1 MSMQSGEI
9 RERFLSFF
17 ERNGHLRVP
26 SASLV
31 PSVYDPT
38 VLLTTAGMQPF
49 KPYFR
54 GEEEPPN
61 RRLTSCQKS
70 FRTTDIENVGLT
82 LRHLTF
88 FEMLGNFSVGDYFK
102 EQAVRFALDLST
114 NEEYGFGLAFEDV
127 WITVFG
133 GDEDLGLGPDQEAI
147 DHWRA
152 VGVPDERIVLLG
164 REDNFWQ
171 SGPTGPCGPC
181 SELYLDR
188 GAEFGPDTD
197 RPGDDTERF
206 LEFWNLV
213 FMQYELQADGSLP
226 ELPTKNID
234 TGLGVERMASIKQGV
249 PSVYETDLFAPL
261 IELGEELSGGKT
273 YGDDFAT
280 TRALR
285 VIADHGR
292 GATALLADG
301 VVPSNE
307 DRGYILRRIMRRA
320 IQQGHVLG
328 ITEPFLVKVCAR
340 VRDILG
346 EVYPDMKTE
355 WATIERWARAEEE
368 GFSRTLEQGQ
378 RLLAEVIERA
388 KADQTSWVS
397 AEDAFKLHDTYGF
410 PYEMTKE
417 LLADD
422 GLSVDDQ
429 GFEELMERAREV
441 SRRGKSSTRATAD
454 AGGGAEVHVD
464 HDDVLRFARDSGF
477 RTRFVGYET
486 TEADTVLRVAEHAN
500 GWLLAKLEESPFYPE
515 GGGQISD
522 SGLVE
527 SPSGRA
533 RVVDVYRVGDDQALA
548 LEPLEGE
555 IGDGESVR
563 AVVERDRRL
572 ATMRNHTA
580 THLLHAALRERLGS
594 HVRQAG
600 SYVGPDKLRFDFT
613 HGERLSPDELADVET
628 LVGGWLSSNQPVRAI
643 ETTRDEAER
652 LGAMA
657 LFGEKYGA
665 RVRMVEIENVSREL
679 CGGTHVRTTGEIGLF
694 HVTTET
700 SSASNV
706 RRIEAVTG
714 PEAARL
720 FQERTR
726 MLGEIASRLKVP
738 EQEVVKAVD
747 RLSARVKE
755 LERKPKDGAAQVD
768 PSELVDLAL
777 EKDGILYLVEVKSG
791 LDPNSLRNISDTVR
805 QRLGNAVVV
814 LGSEV
819 DGKPHVV
826 ATVAPAA
833 VERGIR
839 ADELVKVA
847 GPLMGGG
854 GGGRD
859 TLAQAGGRDP
869 EKLEEAVAAARAEI
883 ERVLG

>member
-1 MSMQSGEI
+1 MKAAEI

-17 ERNGHLRVP
+17 EKNGHLRVP

-31 PSVYDPT
+31 PSSYDPS

-54 GEEEPPN
+54 GEEEPPS

-70 FRTTDIENVGLT
+70 FRTTDIENVGMT

-102 EQAVRFALDLST
+102 REAIQFALDLST
-114 NEEYGFGLAFEDV
+114 SKEYGFGFDV
-127 WITVFG
+127 DDLWITVFG
-133 GDEDLGLGPDQEAI
+133 GDEELGLGPDSEAI
-147 DHWRA
+147 EHWRA
-152 VGVPDERIVLLG
+152 VGMPDDRIVLLG
-164 REDNFWQ
+164 RDDNFWQ

-188 GAEFGPDTD
+188 GPDFGPDTD

-234 TGLGVERMASIKQGV
+234 TGMGLERMASLLQEV
-249 PSVYETDLFAPL
+249 PSVYETDLFRPL
-261 IELGEELSGGKT
+261 IELGEELSGRT
-273 YGDDFAT
+273 YGDDFPT

-285 VIADHGR
+285 IIADHGR
-292 GATALLADG
+292 GATFLLADG

-307 DRGYILRRIMRRA
+307 ERGYILRRIMRRA

-328 ITEPFLVKVCAR
+328 IDQSFLVRVCER
-340 VRDILG
+340 VRETMKDA
-346 EVYPDMKTE
+346 YPQLERE

-368 GFSRTLEQGQ
+368 SFSRTLEQGQ
-378 RLLAEVIERA
+378 RQLAELIEQA
-388 KADQTSWVS
+388 KADNTSWVS

-417 LLADD
+417 LLAEE

-441 SRRGKSSTRATAD
+441 SRAGSSRTRARAEAGAD
-454 AGGGAEVHVD
+454 VHVE
-464 HDDVLRFARDSGF
+464 HEDVLRFAREAGF
-477 RTRFVGYET
+477 QTRFVGYET
-486 TEADTVLRVAEHAN
+486 TEADTVLRVAERAN
-500 GWLLAKLEESPFYPE
+500 GWVLAKLEESPFYPE

-527 SPSGRA
+527 TPSGRA

-548 LEPLEGE
+548 LEPVDGE
-555 IGDGESVR
+555 IGAGETAR
-563 AVVERDRRL
+563 ALVERDRRL

-580 THLLHAALRERLGS
+580 THLLHAALRERLGD

-613 HGERLSPDELADVET
+613 HGERLSPEDLAEVER
-628 LVGGWLSSNQPVRAI
+628 LVGGWLASNHAVRAI

-657 LFGEKYGA
+657 LFGEKYGE
-665 RVRMVEIENVSREL
+665 RVRMVEIEGVSREL
-679 CGGTHVRTTGEIGLF
+679 CGGTHVSATSEIGLF

-720 FQERTR
+720 FQERTQR
-726 MLGEIASRLKVP
+726 LNEIAARLKVP
-738 EQEVVKAVD
+738 EHEVVNAVE
-747 RLSARVKE
+747 RLSERVKE
-755 LERKPKDGAAQVD
+755 LERKPRSAGPDRGAQEQLVAGADEIGGVPVVVQPVEGLEADGLRQL
-768 PSELVDLAL
+768 SEA
-777 EKDGILYLVEVKSG
+777 
-791 LDPNSLRNISDTVR
+791 VR
-805 QRLGNAVVV
+805 QKLGDAAVV
-814 LGSEV
+814 LGSAS
-819 DGKPHVV
+819 DGRVHLV
-826 ATVAPAA
+826 ANVAPAV
-833 VERGIR
+833 VERGVKAGDVVR
-839 ADELVKVA
+839 AAAQVA
-847 GPLMGGG
+847 GGG

-859 TLAQAGGRDP
+859 TMAQAGGRDP
-869 EKLEEAVAAARAEI
+869 EKLPEALATARAEI
-883 ERVLG
+883 EKALG

>member
-1 MSMQSGEI
+1 MKAAEI
-9 RERFLSFF
+9 RERFLSHF
-17 ERNGHLRVP
+17 ERNGHLRMP

-54 GEEEPPN
+54 GEEEPPS

-70 FRTTDIENVGLT
+70 FRTVDIENVGTT

-88 FEMLGNFSVGDYFK
+88 FEMLGNFSIGDYFK
-102 EQAVRFALDLST
+102 EQAIAYAIDLST
-114 NEEYGFGLAFEDV
+114 SGEHGFGLDFDDI

-133 GDEDLGLGPDQEAI
+133 GDEKLGLGPDEEAI
-147 DHWRA
+147 EYWRA
-152 VGVPDERIVLLG
+152 VGVPEERIVRLG
-164 REDNFWQ
+164 VDDNFWQ

-188 GAEFGPDTD
+188 GPEFGPDTD

-234 TGLGVERMASIKQGV
+234 TGMGLERMASIMQGV

-261 IELGEELSGGKT
+261 IELGEELSGER
-273 YGDDFAT
+273 YGDDFPT

-285 VIADHGR
+285 VIADHCR
-292 GATALLADG
+292 GATHLLADG

-307 DRGYILRRIMRRA
+307 DRGYVLRRIMRRA

-328 ITEPFLVKVCAR
+328 IAEPFLVRVCER
-340 VRDILG
+340 VRDLMS
-346 EVYPDMKTE
+346 EAYPNLRTE
-355 WATIERWARAEEE
+355 WSTIERWARAEEE
-368 GFSRTLEQGQ
+368 SFNRTLEQGQ
-378 RLLAEVIERA
+378 RLLADVIERA
-388 KADQTSWVS
+388 KAESTSWVS

-417 LLADD
+417 LLADE

-441 SRRGKSSTRATAD
+441 SRRGSSRTRATAD
-454 AGGGAEVHVD
+454 AGGGAAVHVEHED
-464 HDDVLRFARDSGF
+464 LLRFAREAGF

-486 TEADTVLRVAEHAN
+486 TEADTVLRVAERAN

-527 SPSGRA
+527 TRSGRA

-548 LEPLEGE
+548 LEPVEGE
-555 IGDGESVR
+555 LGAGESAR
-563 AVVERDRRL
+563 AIVERERRL

-580 THLLHAALRERLGS
+580 THLLHAALRERLGT

-613 HGERLSPDELADVET
+613 HGERLSPEDLAEVER
-628 LVGGWLSSNQPVRAI
+628 LVGGWLAANHPVRAI

-657 LFGEKYGA
+657 LFGEKYGE
-665 RVRMVEIENVSREL
+665 RVRMIEIEDVSREL
-679 CGGTHVRTTGEIGLF
+679 CGGTHVATTSEIGLF

-720 FQERTR
+720 FQERTQR
-726 MLGEIASRLKVP
+726 LSEIAARLRVP
-738 EQEVVKAVD
+738 EHEVVNAVE
-747 RLSARVKE
+747 RLSERVKE
-755 LERKPKDGAAQVD
+755 LERKPKGGAPKADADALAQEAEDANGVRVLVKALPDTD
-768 PSELVDLAL
+768 PS
-777 EKDGILYLVEVKSG
+777 
-791 LDPNSLRNISDTVR
+791 SLRDISDTIR
-805 QRLGNAVVV
+805 QKLGDAVVM
-814 LGSEV
+814 LGSAT
-819 DGKPHVV
+819 DGRVHLV
-826 ATVAPAA
+826 ANVAPSV
-833 VERGIR
+833 VERGVK
-839 ADELVKVA
+839 AAELVRAAAPIV
-847 GPLMGGG
+847 GGG

-859 TLAQAGGRDP
+859 TLAQAGGKEPD
-869 EKLEEAVAAARAEI
+869 KLDEALATARAEI
-883 ERVLG
+883 EKALR

>member
-1 MSMQSGEI
+1 MRAAEI

-17 ERNGHLRVP
+17 ERNGHLRMP

-54 GEEEPPN
+54 GEEEPPS

-70 FRTTDIENVGLT
+70 FRTVDIEVVGTT

-102 EQAVRFALDLST
+102 KEAVEYALDLST
-114 NEEYGFGLAFEDV
+114 SKEYGFGLEFDDI

-133 GDEDLGLGPDQEAI
+133 GDETLGLGPDEEAI
-147 DHWRA
+147 EHWRA
-152 VGVPDERIVLLG
+152 VGVPEERIIRLG
-164 REDNFWQ
+164 VDDNFWQ

-188 GAEFGPDTD
+188 GPEFGPDTD

-234 TGLGVERMASIKQGV
+234 TGMGLERMASIMQGV
-249 PSVYETDLFAPL
+249 PSLWETDLFTPL
-261 IELGEELSGGKT
+261 IELGEELSGKS

-292 GATALLADG
+292 GATQLLADG

-307 DRGYILRRIMRRA
+307 DRGYVLRRIMRRA
-320 IQQGHVLG
+320 IQQAHVLG
-328 ITEPFLVKVCAR
+328 IDQPFLVRVCER
-340 VRDILG
+340 VRDTMRDAHPNL
-346 EVYPDMKTE
+346 ESE
-355 WATIERWARAEEE
+355 WPTIERWARAEEE
-368 GFSRTLEQGQ
+368 SFSRTLEQGE

-388 KADQTSWVS
+388 KADSTSWVS
-397 AEDAFKLHDTYGF
+397 AEDAFKLHDTFGF
-410 PYEMTKE
+410 TYEMTKE
-417 LLADD
+417 LLAED

-441 SRRGKSSTRATAD
+441 SRRGSSRTRATAD
-454 AGGGAEVHVD
+454 AGGGAEVHVE
-464 HDDVLRFARDSGF
+464 HDDLLRFAREAGF

-486 TEADTVLRVAEHAN
+486 TDADTVLRVAEQAN
-500 GWLLAKLEESPFYPE
+500 GWLLAKLDESPFYPE

-522 SGLVE
+522 SGVVE
-527 SPSGRA
+527 TPSGRA
-533 RVVDVYRVGDDQALA
+533 RVVDVYRVGDDQAVA

-555 IGDGESVR
+555 LGAGESVR
-563 AVVERDRRL
+563 AIVERDRRL

-580 THLLHAALRERLGS
+580 THLLHAALRQRLGT

-613 HGERLSPDELADVET
+613 HGERLSPEDLAEVDR
-628 LVGGWLSSNQPVRAI
+628 LVGEWIASGHPVRAV

-657 LFGEKYGA
+657 LFGEKYGE
-665 RVRMVEIENVSREL
+665 RVRMVEIEDVSREL
-679 CGGTHVRTTGEIGLF
+679 CGGTHVAATSEIGLF

-700 SSASNV
+700 SSASTV

-720 FQERTR
+720 FQERTQR
-726 MLGEIASRLKVP
+726 LNQIAARLKVP
-738 EQEVVKAVD
+738 EHEVVNAVE
-747 RLSARVKE
+747 RLNARVKE
-755 LERKPKDGAAQVD
+755 LEKKPKPSAAVDVDELVGSAEETDGVAVLLKALPDTD
-768 PSELVDLAL
+768 PS
-777 EKDGILYLVEVKSG
+777 
-791 LDPNSLRNISDTVR
+791 SLRDISDTVR
-805 QRLGNAVVV
+805 QRLGNEGVVV
-814 LGSEV
+814 LGSAV
-819 DGKPHVV
+819 DGRVHLV
-826 ATVAPAA
+826 ANVGPGA
-833 VERGIR
+833 VERGIKAGDIVR
-839 ADELVKVA
+839 AAAPVV
-847 GPLMGGG
+847 GGG

-859 TLAQAGGRDP
+859 TLAQAGGKDP
-869 EKLEEAVAAARAEI
+869 AKLEEALSTARAEI
-883 ERVLG
+883 EKVLA